1 MTDGVG
7 RIVPPTIAP
16 GQTEQIRRERQPK
29 KDGDKRPKPPPDAA
43 ADEIDRP
50 DEAIATEKD
59 LAKGQR
65 LNINV

>member
-29 KDGDKRPKPPPDAA
+29 KDGDKRPKPPHDGTVVETDGPDDA
-43 ADEIDRP
+43 ID
-50 DEAIATEKD
+50 TEKD

>member
-29 KDGDKRPKPPPDAA
+29 KDGDNRPKPPHHVTVV
-43 ADEIDRP
+43 ETDRP
-50 DEAIATEKD
+50 DDAIDREKD

-65 LNINV
+65 LNISV